1 MAFPHLVTGYKR
13 AAFFFFLFTFADSAD
28 LFATPG
34 VPWQAIC
41 RSKMC
46 VKTFFFATATF
57 LLGMVFLVTMRL
69 SLHDQ
74 RVTVDDYDLPPS
86 LDGWKVQALCQGPP
100 LDVLFFVHT
109 ASEHSSHRQFLRDT
123 LGDPM
128 VSEQLNSAMVF
139 FVGQSKNLTVN
150 RAVQEEARSV
160 GDVVVFPFTDTYR
173 NLTYKFVYGLKW
185 ATDNCR
191 ESVRFV
197 VKIDDD
203 ALVNVFLLAD
213 YLKNVTSSTDTRI
226 HCLAWK
232 RTPVVRNRKSKW
244 FVTRQEYPARTYPT
258 YCGGLGFI
266 LPVRTLPMLFNASRQ
281 ATFLWI
287 DDVYST
293 GILAKV
299 AGVGHVQ
306 LRQYYDLYPNETA
319 PSIRPKAMF
328 THLGTPSVV
337 EQRYRLWD
345 ELMQTH
351 NATSR
356 TEGSGG

>member
-1 MAFPHLVTGYKR
+1 MHYRRYAYNY
-13 AAFFFFLFTFADSAD
+13 DSAD
-28 LFATPG
+28 LLAMPG

-57 LLGMVFLVTMRL
+57 LLGMVFLISMRM
-69 SLHDQ
+69 SLRDQ
-74 RVTVDDYDLPPS
+74 RVTVDDYDLLPS

-109 ASEHSSHRQFLRDT
+109 ASEHTSRRQFLRDT

-139 FVGQSKNLTVN
+139 FVGQSKNLTVR
-150 RAVQEEARSV
+150 RAIQEEARSV
-160 GDVVVFPFTDTYR
+160 GDVVVFPFVDTYR

-185 ATDNCR
+185 ANDNCR

-213 YLKNVTSSTDTRI
+213 YLKNVTGNAADTSI
-226 HCLAWK
+226 HCLAWM
-232 RTPVVRNRKSKW
+232 RTPVVRKRGSKW
-244 FVTRQEYPARTYPT
+244 YVTRQEYAARTYPT

-281 ATFLWI
+281 ASFLWI

-306 LRQYYDLYPNETA
+306 LRHYYDLFPNETA
-319 PSIRPKAMF
+319 PIVRPKAMF
-328 THLGTPSVV
+328 THMGTASII
-337 EQRYRLWD
+337 EHRYRLWD
-345 ELMQTH
+345 DIMQMH
-351 NATSR
+351 NASTR

>member
-1 MAFPHLVTGYKR
+1 MHYRRLAYNY
-13 AAFFFFLFTFADSAD
+13 DSAD

-46 VKTFFFATATF
+46 VKTFFFATATS
-57 LLGMVFLVTMRL
+57 LLGMVFLITMRL
-69 SLHDQ
+69 SMHDQ
-74 RVTVDDYDLPPS
+74 RVTVDYDLPPA
-86 LDGWKVQALCQGPP
+86 LDGWKVQALCQGSVN
-100 LDVLFFVHT
+100 VLFFVHT
-109 ASEHSSHRQFLRDT
+109 ASEHASHRQFLRNT
-123 LGDPM
+123 LGDPF
-128 VSEQLNSAMVF
+128 VSEQLNSAVVF
-139 FVGQSKNLTVN
+139 FVGQSRNSTV
-150 RAVQEEARSV
+150 RQAVVEEARTM
-160 GDVVVFPFTDTYR
+160 GDLVVFPFMDTYR

-191 ESVRFV
+191 DSVRFV

-203 ALVNVFLLAD
+203 ALVNVFLLGD
-213 YLKNVTSSTDTRI
+213 YLKNVTAEDTSI

-232 RTPVVRNRKSKW
+232 RTPVVRNRRSKW
-244 FVTRQEYPARTYPT
+244 FVTRQEYSARMYPT

-299 AGVGHVQ
+299 AHVGHVQ
-306 LRQYYDLYPNETA
+306 LKKYYDLYPNETA
-319 PSIRPKAMF
+319 PSVKPGAMF
-328 THLGTPSVV
+328 THLGTPSIV

-345 ELMQTH
+345 DLMQMH
-351 NATSR
+351 NVSSR
-356 TEGSGG
+356 TEGSGAQSPDWSPRS

>member
-1 MAFPHLVTGYKR
+1 MHYRRYAYSY
-13 AAFFFFLFTFADSAD
+13 DSAD
-28 LFATPG
+28 LLAAPAG

-46 VKTFFFATATF
+46 VKTFFFAAATF

-69 SLHDQ
+69 SMHDQ
-74 RVTVDDYDLPPS
+74 RVTVDYDLPPS
-86 LDGWKVQALCQGPP
+86 LDGWKVQALCQGP

-109 ASEHSSHRQFLRDT
+109 ASEHTSHRQFLRNT
-123 LGDPM
+123 LGNPF
-128 VSEQLNSAMVF
+128 VSDQLNSALIF
-139 FVGQSKNLTVN
+139 FVGQSKNRTV
-150 RAVQEEARSV
+150 RHAVLEEARSV
-160 GDVVVFPFTDTYR
+160 GDLVVFPFMDTYR

-185 ATDNCR
+185 ASDNCR
-191 ESVRFV
+191 DSVRFV

-213 YLKNVTSSTDTRI
+213 YLKNVTDDGSI

-244 FVTRQEYPARTYPT
+244 FVTRQEYPARMYPT

-319 PSIRPKAMF
+319 PSVKPKIMF

-345 ELMQTH
+345 DLMQMH
-351 NATSR
+351 NVTSR

>member
-1 MAFPHLVTGYKR
+1 MHYRRYAYNY
-13 AAFFFFLFTFADSAD
+13 DSAD
-28 LFATPG
+28 LLAMPG

-57 LLGMVFLVTMRL
+57 LLGMVFLISMRM
-69 SLHDQ
+69 SLRDQ
-74 RVTVDDYDLPPS
+74 RVTVDDYDLLPS

-109 ASEHSSHRQFLRDT
+109 ASEHTSRRQFLRDT

-139 FVGQSKNLTVN
+139 FVGQSKNLTVR
-150 RAVQEEARSV
+150 RAIQEEARSV
-160 GDVVVFPFTDTYR
+160 GDVVVFPFVDTYR

-185 ATDNCR
+185 ANDNCR
-191 ESVRFV
+191 ESG
-197 VKIDDD
+197 
-203 ALVNVFLLAD
+203 ALRGQD
-213 YLKNVTSSTDTRI
+213 RRRRTGQR
-226 HCLAWK
+226 CGK
-232 RTPVVRNRKSKW
+232 RGSKW
-244 FVTRQEYPARTYPT
+244 YVTRQEYAARTYPT

-281 ATFLWI
+281 ASFLWI

-306 LRQYYDLYPNETA
+306 LRHYYDLFPNETA
-319 PSIRPKAMF
+319 PIVRPKAMF
-328 THLGTPSVV
+328 THMGTASII
-337 EQRYRLWD
+337 EHRYRLWD
-345 ELMQTH
+345 DIMQMH
-351 NATSR
+351 NASTR